1 MRSALAA
8 IESRL
13 QHAGMISDLGDIPAV
28 YFKPGVGDDEN
39 SGEHSGSPVRT
50 IERGLELLLQQR
62 NAVGRRPRASGSAA
76 GQAQAPNTGG
86 APAAAAG
93 PSRMP
98 DRPGHSPVREH
109 VEHVVDAA
117 TMLARAK
124 HAEDDADPPR
134 NSSPVERAHN
144 SEFYEPRALSPPGSA
159 RRPRSSIASPQR
171 YESTTPAG
179 VKDSAGGSAASTGV
193 GERLRQHRTAQ
204 QQQQQMMTSA
214 ANGGVGATKS
224 AFRSSPAS
232 AAEEDAAGRR
242 SPLKALK
249 QQAAGTERR
258 GRSSAREQD
267 HAGKRLR
274 EIFSRAD
281 RNNDGT
287 LTRAELIL
295 RLRSD
300 TELAELLQLPA
311 RVGDGDRDAFES
323 VFQRMDVDDSRGVD
337 VEEFVRQVEQEWEE
351 EEEKEEEDY
360 DSDSSVLKPQIH
372 RAAHR
377 DSGAGRVITTY
388 AEHSAMQEVPSS
400 IQGEGGGGGGG
411 GEEEEAA
418 EADGY
423 GYVVDEEED
432 EVDAATAFEE
442 RLAAAKERR
451 SASQSPPGK
460 PRPCPA
466 LVLRRG

>member
-1 MRSALAA
+1 MDPALARCEAEIAAMRSALAA

-62 NAVGRRPRASGSAA
+62 NAAGRRPRASGSAA

-204 QQQQQMMTSA
+204 QQQQMMTSA

-323 VFQRMDVDDSRGVD
+323 VFQSMDVDDSRGVD
-337 VEEFVRQVEQEWEE
+337 VE
-351 EEEKEEEDY
+351 
-360 DSDSSVLKPQIH
+360 
-372 RAAHR
+372 
-377 DSGAGRVITTY
+377 
-388 AEHSAMQEVPSS
+388 
-400 IQGEGGGGGGG
+400 
-411 GEEEEAA
+411 
-418 EADGY
+418 
-423 GYVVDEEED
+423 
-432 EVDAATAFEE
+432 
-442 RLAAAKERR
+442 
-451 SASQSPPGK
+451 
-460 PRPCPA
+460 
-466 LVLRRG
+466 